1 MLGFEIAFNE
11 IQLLIS
17 VVGIVGAGVS
27 SYYGVKMALTRI
39 ETRQNDHD
47 KDIAKLDER
56 LTWIER
62 EWAKR
67 DRG

>member
-1 MLGFEIAFNE
+1 MLGFEIAINE

-27 SYYGVKMALTRI
+27 SYFGVKMALARI

-47 KDIAKLDER
+47 KDIAKLDDR

-62 EWAKR
+62 EWLKR
-67 DRG
+67 DRN

>member
-1 MLGFEIAFNE
+1 MLPAFEIAINE

-17 VVGIVGAGVS
+17 VVGIIGAGCS
-27 SYYGVKMALTRI
+27 SYYGVKMAMARI

-56 LTWIER
+56 LTYLER
-62 EWAKR
+62 HFLNR
-67 DRG
+67 N